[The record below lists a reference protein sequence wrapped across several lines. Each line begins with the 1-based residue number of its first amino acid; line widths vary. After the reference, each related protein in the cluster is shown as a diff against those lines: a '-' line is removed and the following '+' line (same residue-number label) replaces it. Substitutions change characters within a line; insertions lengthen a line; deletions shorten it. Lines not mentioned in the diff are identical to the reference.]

1 MRIKKKDSIAYH
13 SGGRPG
19 KIQVLATKPC
29 STQRGD
35 DVEEIVSMVAVC
47 AVDAQED
54 GC

>member
-29 STQRGD
+29 STQRCD
-35 DVEEIVSMVAVC
+35 DAEEIVSMVAIFV
-47 AVDAQED
+47 VDAQEA